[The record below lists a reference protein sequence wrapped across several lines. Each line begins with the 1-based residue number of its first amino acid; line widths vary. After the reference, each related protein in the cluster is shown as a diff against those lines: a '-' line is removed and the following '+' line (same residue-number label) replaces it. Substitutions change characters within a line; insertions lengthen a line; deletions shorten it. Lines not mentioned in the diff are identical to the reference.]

1 MNRLLNRFTGWIAQG
16 LGLGAL
22 VTAANYVPDLLMLFA
37 R

>member
-1 MNRLLNRFTGWIAQG
+1 MNLLNRFTGWVAQS

-22 VTAANYVPDLLMLFA
+22 VAAANYVPDLLMLFA

>member
-1 MNRLLNRFTGWIAQG
+1 MNRQLHRFTGWLTQG
-16 LGLGAL
+16 IGLGAL